1 MSFVCLWTP
10 SWRTGAASAAE
21 LAPILLAVV
30 PRVATDARGL
40 LWADARGMNAR
51 SVASELLELMRARA
65 VVDVR
70 VGVGSTPIVAEVAST
85 ANCELRAAN
94 CELRAASC
102 ELRAANCVVVER
114 GLEAEF
120 LAPLPIDVLSPSP
133 KLLPLLDGTG
143 IATCGDL
150 AVLDLEAVEV
160 RFGIEG
166 VRLWQ
171 LARADDRRPIFTDVP
186 RELPH
191 ASVEWADYTLTDP
204 ERLVFIINALAE
216 RVITSLDERGESA
229 RELALV
235 LALANREHSTS
246 RVRFARPTTNR
257 KIWMR
262 QIRALLERLT
272 LGDAITGVLLRVDAL
287 AAKRSPQGDL
297 FDRGF
302 ASAGATEQALAQL
315 IDDQGEILFTP
326 QRSSHALL
334 DRRTQWVAESPSALI
349 ERSGSDVGAGR
360 APLSLSLT
368 LQLLPHPQPIVVVTA
383 GRRDHHIPVRYRDDA
398 GWHDLEEVAGPDRTS
413 GGHWEGGY
421 AREYFRGVRE
431 DGVLVWIFRD
441 AIDET
446 WFLHGIWD

>member
-10 SWRTGAASAAE
+10 HWRTGAASAAE
-21 LAPILLAVV
+21 LAPILLAAV

-51 SVASELLELMRARA
+51 AVADELLELMRARD

-70 VGVGSTPIVAEVAST
+70 AGVASAPIVAELAATADCELRT
-85 ANCELRAAN
+85 ANCVL
-94 CELRAASC
+94 
-102 ELRAANCVVVER
+102 VER
-114 GLEAEF
+114 GLEMEF

-150 AVLDLEAVEV
+150 AILDLEAVEV

-171 LARADDRRPIFTDVP
+171 LARADDRRLIFTEVP

-216 RVITSLDERGESA
+216 RVITSLDEQGESA

-235 LALANREHSTS
+235 LSLANREHSTS
-246 RVRFARPTTNR
+246 RVRFTRPTTSR

-262 QIRALLERLT
+262 QIRAQLERLT
-272 LGDAITGVLLRVDAL
+272 LGDAIIGVLLRVDAL

-326 QRSSHALL
+326 QRSGHVLL
-334 DRRTQWVAESPSALI
+334 DRRTRWVAESPSTLV
-349 ERSGSDVGAGR
+349 ERSGSDVGAVR
-360 APLSLSLT
+360 APAPLSLT
-368 LQLLPHPQPIVVVTA
+368 LQLLPEPQPIVVVT
-383 GRRDHHIPVRYRDDA
+383 GERRDHFIPVRYRDGA
-398 GWHDLEEVAGPDRTS
+398 IWHDLDEVAGPDRAS

-446 WFLHGIWD
+446 WFLHGMWD

>member
-10 SWRTGAASAAE
+10 GWRTGAASAAE
-21 LAPILLAVV
+21 LAPILLAAV

-51 SVASELLELMRARA
+51 AVASELLELMRARD

-70 VGVGSTPIVAEVAST
+70 VGVASVPIVAELAVT
-85 ANCELRAAN
+85 ADCGLRT
-94 CELRAASC
+94 
-102 ELRAANCVVVER
+102 ANCVVVER

-120 LAPLPIDVLSPSP
+120 LAPLPIDVLAPSP

-150 AVLDLEAVEV
+150 ARLDLEAVEV

-171 LARADDRRPIFTDVP
+171 LARADDRRPIFTEVP
-186 RELPH
+186 RDLPH

-216 RVITSLDERGESA
+216 RVITSLDELGESA

-235 LALANREHSTS
+235 LSLANREQSIS
-246 RVRFARPTTNR
+246 RVRFTRPTTNR

-262 QIRALLERLT
+262 QLRGQLERLT
-272 LGDAITGVLLRVDAL
+272 LGDAIIGVLLRVDAL

-302 ASAGATEQALAQL
+302 ASAGTTEQALAQL
-315 IDDQGEILFTP
+315 IDDQGEILCTP
-326 QRSSHALL
+326 RRSSHVLL
-334 DRRTQWVAESPSALI
+334 DRRTRWVAESPSTLV
-349 ERSGSDVGAGR
+349 ERSGSEVGATHDP
-360 APLSLSLT
+360 APLSLT
-368 LQLLPHPQPIVVVTA
+368 LQLLPHPEPIVVVT
-383 GRRDHHIPVRYRDDA
+383 GERRDHYIPLRYRDGTA
-398 GWHDLEEVAGPDRTS
+398 WHDLKEVAGPDRTS

-431 DGVLVWIFRD
+431 DGVLVWLFRD

>member
-51 SVASELLELMRARA
+51 TVASELLELMRARA

-70 VGVGSTPIVAEVAST
+70 VGVGSTPIVAEVAAT
-85 ANCELRAAN
+85 ADGGLRAAQG
-94 CELRAASC
+94 APAD
-102 ELRAANCVVVER
+102 CVFVESGR
-114 GLEAEF
+114 DAEF

-150 AVLDLEAVEV
+150 AILDLEAVEV

-166 VRLWQ
+166 VRIWQ

-216 RVITSLDERGESA
+216 RVITSLEERGESA

-235 LALANREHSTS
+235 LALANREHSTT

-383 GRRDHHIPVRYRDDA
+383 GRRDHHVPVRYRDDA

-441 AIDET
+441 AIDEE
-446 WFLHGIWD
+446 WFLHGVWD

>member
-1 MSFVCLWTP
+1 MSFICLWTP

-21 LAPILLAVV
+21 LAPILLAAV

-51 SVASELLELMRARA
+51 AVAGELLELMRARD
-65 VVDVR
+65 VVDVQ
-70 VGVGSTPIVAEVAST
+70 VGVGSVPIVAE
-85 ANCELRAAN
+85 LAAN
-94 CELRAASC
+94 CELRT
-102 ELRAANCVVVER
+102 ANCVFVER
-114 GLEAEF
+114 GLEMEF
-120 LAPLPIDVLSPSP
+120 LAPLPIDFLSPSS
-133 KLLPLLDGTG
+133 KLFPLLDGTG

-150 AVLDLEAVEV
+150 AVLDPEAVEV

-171 LARADDRRPIFTDVP
+171 LARADDRRPIFTEVP

-216 RVITSLDERGESA
+216 RVITSLDEQGESA

-235 LALANREHSTS
+235 LSLANREHSTS
-246 RVRFARPTTNR
+246 RVRFTRPTTSR

-262 QIRALLERLT
+262 QIRAQLERLT
-272 LGDAITGVLLRVDAL
+272 LGDAITGVLLRVAVI
-287 AAKRSPQGDL
+287 AATRSPQGDL

-326 QRSSHALL
+326 ERSGHVLL
-334 DRRTQWVAESPSALI
+334 DRRTRWVAESPSTLV
-349 ERSGSDVGAGR
+349 ERSGSDVGAAR
-360 APLSLSLT
+360 APAPLSLT
-368 LQLLPHPQPIVVVTA
+368 LQLLPEPQPIVVVT
-383 GRRDHHIPVRYRDDA
+383 GERRDHFIPVRYRDGA
-398 GWHDLEEVAGPDRTS
+398 IWHDLDEVAGPDRAS

>member
-21 LAPILLAVV
+21 LAPILLAAV

-51 SVASELLELMRARA
+51 AVAGELLELMRARD

-70 VGVGSTPIVAEVAST
+70 VGVASVPIVAELAVT
-85 ANCELRAAN
+85 VDCGLRAAQG
-94 CELRAASC
+94 APAD
-102 ELRAANCVVVER
+102 CVFVEH
-114 GLEAEF
+114 GLESEF

-150 AVLDLEAVEV
+150 AILDLEAVEV

-171 LARADDRRPIFTDVP
+171 LARADDRRPIFTEVP

-204 ERLVFIINALAE
+204 ERLIFIINALAE
-216 RVITSLDERGESA
+216 RVITSLDELGESA

-235 LALANREHSTS
+235 LSLANREQSTS
-246 RVRFARPTTNR
+246 RVRFTRPTTNR
-257 KIWMR
+257 KIWIR
-262 QIRALLERLT
+262 QLRGLLERIT
-272 LGDAITGVLLRVDAL
+272 LGDAITGVLLRVDAI

-326 QRSSHALL
+326 HRSGHALL
-334 DRRTQWVAESPSALI
+334 DRRTRWVAESPSTLV
-349 ERSGSDVGAGR
+349 ERSGSEVGAVR
-360 APLSLSLT
+360 APAPLSLT
-368 LQLLPHPQPIVVVTA
+368 LQLLPEPQPITVITSD
-383 GRRDHHIPVRYRDDA
+383 RRDHYFPVRYRDDA
-398 GWHDLEEVAGPDRTS
+398 SWHDLKEVAGPDRAS

-431 DGVLVWIFRD
+431 DGVLVWLFRD
-441 AIDET
+441 AIDEE

>member
-10 SWRTGAASAAE
+10 RWRTDAASAAE
-21 LAPILLAVV
+21 LAPILLASV
-30 PRVATDARGL
+30 PRVATDARGQ

-51 SVASELLELMRARA
+51 VVAGELLELMRARG

-70 VGVGSTPIVAEVAST
+70 VGVASTPIVAELAAT
-85 ANCELRAAN
+85 ADCGLRAAQG
-94 CELRAASC
+94 APAD
-102 ELRAANCVVVER
+102 CVFVER

-150 AVLDLEAVEV
+150 AILDLEAVEV

-171 LARADDRRPIFTDVP
+171 LARADDRRSIFTEMP

-191 ASVEWADYTLTDP
+191 ASVEWAEYTLTDP
-204 ERLVFIINALAE
+204 ERLVFIINALTE
-216 RVITSLDERGESA
+216 RVITSLDELGESA

-235 LALANREHSTS
+235 LSLANREQNTS
-246 RVRFARPTTNR
+246 RVRFTRPTTNR

-262 QIRALLERLT
+262 QIRGQLERLA
-272 LGDAITGVLLRVDAL
+272 LGDAITGVMLRVDAI

-315 IDDQGEILFTP
+315 MDDQGEILFTP
-326 QRSSHALL
+326 QRTGHALL
-334 DRRTQWVAESPSALI
+334 DRRTRWIAEQPSTLV
-349 ERSGSDVGAGR
+349 ERSGSEVGATR
-360 APLSLSLT
+360 APALPSLT
-368 LQLLPHPQPIVVVTA
+368 LQLLPQPQPIAVVTSE
-383 GRRDHHIPVRYRDDA
+383 RRDHYIPLRYRDDVV
-398 GWHDLEEVAGPDRTS
+398 WHDLTDVAGPDRTS

-431 DGVLVWIFRD
+431 DGVLVWLFRD
-441 AIDET
+441 AIDEA
-446 WFLHGIWD
+446 WFLHGMWD

>member
-10 SWRTGAASAAE
+10 RWQTDAASAAE
-21 LAPILLAVV
+21 LAPILLASV
-30 PRVATDARGL
+30 PRVATDARGR

-51 SVASELLELMRARA
+51 AVAGELLELMRARG
-65 VVDVR
+65 VIDVR
-70 VGVGSTPIVAEVAST
+70 VGVASAPIVAELAAT
-85 ANCELRAAN
+85 ADCALPGGHPLIAD
-94 CELRAASC
+94 
-102 ELRAANCVVVER
+102 CVFVESGR
-114 GLEAEF
+114 DAEF
-120 LAPLPIDVLSPSP
+120 LAPLPINVLSPSP

-150 AVLDLEAVEV
+150 AILDLEAVEV

-171 LARADDRRPIFTDVP
+171 LARADDRRPIFTEVP

-235 LALANREHSTS
+235 LSLANREQNTS
-246 RVRFARPTTNR
+246 RMRFTRPTTNR
-257 KIWMR
+257 KSWMR
-262 QIRALLERLT
+262 QIRAVLERLT

-315 IDDQGEILFTP
+315 MDDQGEILFTP
-326 QRSSHALL
+326 QRTGHALL
-334 DRRTQWVAESPSALI
+334 DRRTRWIAEQPSTLV
-349 ERSGSDVGAGR
+349 ERSGSEVGAAR
-360 APLSLSLT
+360 APALPSLT
-368 LQLLPHPQPIVVVTA
+368 LQLLPQPQPIAVVTSE
-383 GRRDHHIPVRYRDDA
+383 RRDHCIPLRYRDDVV
-398 GWHDLEEVAGPDRTS
+398 WHDLTDVAGPDRTS

-431 DGVLVWIFRD
+431 DGVLVWLFRD
-441 AIDET
+441 AIEET
-446 WFLHGIWD
+446 WFLHGLWD

>member
-10 SWRTGAASAAE
+10 HWRTGAASGAE
-21 LAPILLAVV
+21 LAPVLLACV
-30 PRVATDARGL
+30 PRVATDARGF
-40 LWADARGMNAR
+40 LWADARGMD
-51 SVASELLELMRARA
+51 ARA
-65 VVDVR
+65 VAADVVELMKGRGVADVR
-70 VGVGSTPIVAEVAST
+70 VGVASVPIAAE
-85 ANCELRAAN
+85 LAATVD
-94 CELRAASC
+94 CGLLIAD
-102 ELRAANCVVVER
+102 CVFVESGR
-114 GLEAEF
+114 EAEF

-143 IATCGDL
+143 IGTCRDL
-150 AVLDLEAVEV
+150 ASLDLEAVEV
-160 RFGIEG
+160 RFGIDG

-171 LARADDRRPIFTDVP
+171 LARADDRRLIFTEVP

-191 ASVEWADYTLTDP
+191 ASLDWADYTLTDP

-235 LALANREHSTS
+235 LSLANRQQSIH
-246 RVRFARPTTNR
+246 RVRFTRPTTTR

-262 QIRALLERLT
+262 QIRALLERVT

-315 IDDQGEILFTP
+315 IDDQGEILLAP
-326 QRSSHALL
+326 ERSAHALL
-334 DRRTQWVAESPSALI
+334 DRRTRWVAESPSALI
-349 ERSGSDVGAGR
+349 ERGGSEVGAAR
-360 APLSLSLT
+360 LPAQPRLT
-368 LQLLPHPQPIVVVTA
+368 LQLLPEPQPILVVTTE
-383 GRRDHHIPVRYRDDA
+383 RRDHRVPLRYRDA
-398 GWHDLEEVAGPDRTS
+398 AHWHELEEVSGPDRTS

-421 AREYFRGVRE
+421 AREYFRGVRD
-431 DGVLVWIFRD
+431 DGVMVWMFRD

>member
-21 LAPILLAVV
+21 LAPILLAAV

-51 SVASELLELMRARA
+51 AVAGELLELMRARD

-70 VGVGSTPIVAEVAST
+70 AGVASVPIIAELAAT
-85 ANCELRAAN
+85 ADCGLRTV
-94 CELRAASC
+94 
-102 ELRAANCVVVER
+102 NCVIVER

-150 AVLDLEAVEV
+150 ARLDLEAVEV

-171 LARADDRRPIFTDVP
+171 LARADDRRPVFTEVP

-216 RVITSLDERGESA
+216 RVITSLDEQGESA

-235 LALANREHSTS
+235 LSLANREHSIS
-246 RVRFARPTTNR
+246 RVRFTRPTASR

-262 QIRALLERLT
+262 QLRAQLERLT

-302 ASAGATEQALAQL
+302 ASANATEQTLAQL

-326 QRSSHALL
+326 QRSGHGLL
-334 DRRTQWVAESPSALI
+334 DRRTRWVAESPSTLV
-349 ERSGSDVGAGR
+349 ERSGSEVGAAR
-360 APLSLSLT
+360 APALPSLT
-368 LQLLPHPQPIVVVTA
+368 LQLLPQPQPITVVTSE
-383 GRRDHHIPVRYRDDA
+383 RRDHYIPLRYRDDVV
-398 GWHDLEEVAGPDRTS
+398 WHDLADVAGPDRTS

-431 DGVLVWIFRD
+431 DGVLVWLFRD

-446 WFLHGIWD
+446 WFLHGMWD

>member
-1 MSFVCLWTP
+1 M
-10 SWRTGAASAAE
+10 
-21 LAPILLAVV
+21 LLAAV

-51 SVASELLELMRARA
+51 AVANELLELMGARGL
-65 VVDVR
+65 VDVR
-70 VGVGSTPIVAEVAST
+70 LGVSTTPIVAEIAVSDDCGLGVAD
-85 ANCELRAAN
+85 
-94 CELRAASC
+94 
-102 ELRAANCVVVER
+102 CVVVEPGR
-114 GLEAEF
+114 EAAF
-120 LAPLPIDVLSPSP
+120 LAPLPIDLLSPSP

-143 IATCGDL
+143 IATCRDL

-160 RFGIEG
+160 RFGLEG

-171 LARADDRRPIFTDVP
+171 LARADDRRPIFTEVA

-235 LALANREHSTS
+235 LSLANREHSVS
-246 RVRFARPTTNR
+246 RVRFTRPTTNR

-262 QIRALLERLT
+262 QLRAQLERLT

-287 AAKRSPQGDL
+287 AARRSPQGDL

-302 ASAGATEQALAQL
+302 ASAGATEQTLAQL
-315 IDDQGEILFTP
+315 LDDQGEILFTP
-326 QRSSHALL
+326 QRSGHVLL
-334 DRRTQWVAESPSALI
+334 DRRTRWVAESPSTLV
-349 ERSGSDVGAGR
+349 ERSGSDVGAAR
-360 APLSLSLT
+360 APAPLSLT
-368 LQLLPHPQPIVVVTA
+368 LQLLPEPQPIVVVT
-383 GRRDHHIPVRYRDDA
+383 GERRDHYIPVRYRDDA
-398 GWHDLEEVAGPDRTS
+398 TWHDLEEVSGPDRVS

-431 DGVLVWIFRD
+431 DGVLVWLFRD
-441 AIDET
+441 AIDEA
-446 WFLHGIWD
+446 WFLHGVWD

>member
-10 SWRTGAASAAE
+10 RWRTGAASAAE
-21 LAPILLAVV
+21 LAPILLAAV

-51 SVASELLELMRARA
+51 AVAGELLEVLRARE
-65 VVDVR
+65 VVDVHA
-70 VGVGSTPIVAEVAST
+70 GVASVPIVAELAATADCGLRT
-85 ANCELRAAN
+85 ANC
-94 CELRAASC
+94 
-102 ELRAANCVVVER
+102 VFVEC
-114 GLEAEF
+114 GLEIGF
-120 LAPLPIDVLSPSP
+120 LAPLSIDVLSPSA

-150 AVLDLEAVEV
+150 AILDLEAVEV

-171 LARADDRRPIFTDVP
+171 LARADDRRPIFTEVP

-216 RVITSLDERGESA
+216 RVITSLDEQGESA

-235 LALANREHSTS
+235 LALANREHSIS
-246 RVRFARPTTNR
+246 RVRFTRPTTSR

-262 QIRALLERLT
+262 QLRAQLERLT
-272 LGDAITGVLLRVDAL
+272 LGDAITGVVLRVDAL

-302 ASAGATEQALAQL
+302 ASAGATEQTLAQL
-315 IDDQGEILFTP
+315 IDDQGEILLTP
-326 QRSSHALL
+326 QRSRHGLL
-334 DRRTQWVAESPSALI
+334 DRRTRWVAECPSTLV
-349 ERSGSDVGAGR
+349 ERSGSEVGAAR
-360 APLSLSLT
+360 APALPSLT
-368 LQLLPHPQPIVVVTA
+368 LQLLPEPQPIAVITSE
-383 GRRDHHIPVRYRDDA
+383 RRDHSFPIRYRDDA
-398 GWHDLEEVAGPDRTS
+398 VWHDLKEVAGPDRTS

-431 DGVLVWIFRD
+431 DGVLVWLFRD

>member
-21 LAPILLAVV
+21 LAPILLAAV

-51 SVASELLELMRARA
+51 TVANELLELMRARGLGGI
-65 VVDVR
+65 R
-70 VGVGSTPIVAEVAST
+70 VGISTKPIAAEIAVSDD
-85 ANCELRAAN
+85 CGLRAAQG
-94 CELRAASC
+94 APAD
-102 ELRAANCVVVER
+102 CVFVDSGR
-114 GLEAEF
+114 EAEF
-120 LAPLPIDVLSPSP
+120 LAPMPIDVLSPSP

-143 IATCGDL
+143 IAICGDL
-150 AVLDLEAVEV
+150 AILDLEAVEV

-171 LARADDRRPIFTDVP
+171 LARADDRRPIFTEVP

-204 ERLVFIINALAE
+204 ERLIFIINALAE
-216 RVITSLDERGESA
+216 RVITSLDELGESA

-235 LALANREHSTS
+235 LSLANREQSTS
-246 RVRFARPTTNR
+246 RVRFTRPTTNR

-326 QRSSHALL
+326 QRSGHVLL
-334 DRRTQWVAESPSALI
+334 DRRTRWVAESPSTLV
-349 ERSGSDVGAGR
+349 ERSGSDVGAAR
-360 APLSLSLT
+360 APAPLSLT
-368 LQLLPHPQPIVVVTA
+368 LQLLPEPQPITVVTSE
-383 GRRDHHIPVRYRDDA
+383 RRDHYIPVRYRDGA
-398 GWHDLEEVAGPDRTS
+398 IWHDLEEVAGPDRTS

>member
-1 MSFVCLWTP
+1 MSFACLWTP

-21 LAPILLAVV
+21 LAPILLAAV

-51 SVASELLELMRARA
+51 AVAGELLELMRARD

-70 VGVGSTPIVAEVAST
+70 VGVASTPIVAEIAAS
-85 ANCELRAAN
+85 ADCGLRAAQG
-94 CELRAASC
+94 APAD
-102 ELRAANCVVVER
+102 CVFVESGR
-114 GLEAEF
+114 EVEF

-171 LARADDRRPIFTDVP
+171 LARAEDRRPIFTDVP

-216 RVITSLDERGESA
+216 RVITSLDELGESA

-235 LALANREHSTS
+235 LSLANREQSTS
-246 RVRFARPTTNR
+246 RVRFTRPTTNR

-272 LGDAITGVLLRVDAL
+272 LGDAITGVLLRIDVL
-287 AAKRSPQGDL
+287 AVKRSPQGDL

-302 ASAGATEQALAQL
+302 ASASATEQALAQL
-315 IDDQGEILFTP
+315 MDDQGEILFTP
-326 QRSSHALL
+326 QRSGHGLL
-334 DRRTQWVAESPSALI
+334 DRRTRWVAESPSTLV
-349 ERSGSDVGAGR
+349 ERSGSGVGG
-360 APLSLSLT
+360 APAPAPLSLT
-368 LQLLPHPQPIVVVTA
+368 LQLLPHPEPIVVVTSE
-383 GRRDHHIPVRYRDDA
+383 RRDHYIPLRYRDHA
-398 GWHDLEEVAGPDRTS
+398 AWHDLKEVAGPDRTS

-441 AIDET
+441 AIDEE

>member
-21 LAPILLAVV
+21 LAPILLAAV

-51 SVASELLELMRARA
+51 AVASELLELMRAR
-65 VVDVR
+65 DVADLR
-70 VGVGSTPIVAEVAST
+70 VGVGSVPIVAELAAT
-85 ANCELRAAN
+85 ADCGLRIAD
-94 CELRAASC
+94 
-102 ELRAANCVVVER
+102 CVFVER

-120 LAPLPIDVLSPSP
+120 LAPLPVDVLSPSP

-204 ERLVFIINALAE
+204 ERLIFIINALAE

-235 LALANREHSTS
+235 LSLANRAHSIS
-246 RVRFARPTTNR
+246 RVRFTRPTTNR

-262 QIRALLERLT
+262 QIRAQLERLT
-272 LGDAITGVLLRVDAL
+272 LGDAITGVVLRVEAL

-302 ASAGATEQALAQL
+302 ASASATEQALAQL

-326 QRSSHALL
+326 QRSGHVLL
-334 DRRTQWVAESPSALI
+334 DRRTQWVAESPSTLV
-349 ERSGSDVGAGR
+349 ERSGSDVGAAR
-360 APLSLSLT
+360 TPAPLSLT
-368 LQLLPHPQPIVVVTA
+368 LQLLPEPQPILVVT
-383 GRRDHHIPVRYRDDA
+383 GERRDHYIPVRYRDGA
-398 GWHDLEEVAGPDRTS
+398 SWHELDEVAGPDRTS

-421 AREYFRGVRE
+421 AREYFRGIRG
-431 DGVLVWIFRD
+431 DGVLVWLFRD